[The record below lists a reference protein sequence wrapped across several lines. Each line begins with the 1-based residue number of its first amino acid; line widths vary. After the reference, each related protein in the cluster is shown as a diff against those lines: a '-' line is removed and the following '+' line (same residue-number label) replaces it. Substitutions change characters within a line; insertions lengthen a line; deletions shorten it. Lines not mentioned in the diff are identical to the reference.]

1 MRGGRAAVKSHAA
14 PRGLWAAIVALL
26 VMASAGV
33 AAAADDAPLE
43 DAVKATYLYKF
54 APFVEWPAAVASSTT
69 FNLCVVGQGPV
80 ADLVSRAAEGQR
92 VGAQTIAVSH
102 LQTVSRPVVCELLYI
117 GNSAADNAAEILKTV
132 HGTPVLTVTNAAPD
146 ERSKGIINFVTMGNR
161 VRFEID
167 NKAAADNGLVISSKL
182 LSLAVSVRSR

>member
-1 MRGGRAAVKSHAA
+1 MRRGRAAVMRRAA
-14 PRGLWAAIVALL
+14 PRALWAAAAALL
-26 VMASAGV
+26 VVGSAG

-54 APFVEWPAAVASSTT
+54 APFVEWPAALASSTT

-80 ADLVSRAAEGQR
+80 ADLVNRAAEGQR

-117 GNSAADNAAEILKTV
+117 ANSAADNAAEILKTV

-146 ERSKGIINFVTMGNR
+146 ERSKGIINFVTVGNR

-167 NKAAADNGLVISSKL
+167 NNAAADNGLVISSKL
-182 LSLAVSVRSR
+182 LSLAVAVRSR